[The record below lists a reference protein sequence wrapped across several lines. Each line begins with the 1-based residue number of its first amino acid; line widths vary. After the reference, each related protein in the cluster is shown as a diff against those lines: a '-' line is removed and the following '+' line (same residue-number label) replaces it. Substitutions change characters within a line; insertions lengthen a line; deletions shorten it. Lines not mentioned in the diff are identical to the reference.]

1 VYALDRFFETIL
13 SSFAPTLVGILAEQ
27 VFGYKPASSGAAVVE
42 NERENAAALARAVFA
57 EVAVPMAVCCI
68 TYSLLY
74 CTYPADR
81 QRAQMAADLVAEYEQ
96 DSENPVAATP
106 VTVDSINQAL
116 LAKFCQKGPPA
127 PV

>member
-1 VYALDRFFETIL
+1 VPEKARTTVYALDRFFETIL
-13 SSFAPTLVGILAEQ
+13 SSFAPTLVGILAER
-27 VFGYKPASSGAAVVE
+27 VFGYKPAASGAAGIDT
-42 NERENAAALARAVFA
+42 ERENAAALARAVFA

-81 QRAQMAADLVAEYEQ
+81 QRVQMAADLVAENEQ
-96 DSENPVAATP
+96 DSEDPDAGTP

-116 LAKFCQKGPPA
+116 LARSD
-127 PV
+127 